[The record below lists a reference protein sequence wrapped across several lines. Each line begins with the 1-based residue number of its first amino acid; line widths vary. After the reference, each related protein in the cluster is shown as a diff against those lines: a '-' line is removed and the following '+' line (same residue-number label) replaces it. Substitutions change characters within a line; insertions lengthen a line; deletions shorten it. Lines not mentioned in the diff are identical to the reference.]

1 MPQKQKA
8 DISQNNSQKREHLEK
23 LYGSHADEIFR
34 FALYKLS
41 DREKAKDV
49 VQDTFVKAW
58 GHIVG
63 DAETLQNPRAF
74 LFKIAKNLVI
84 DSYRKVKLMSI
95 DALEEILH
103 FDISDNH
110 QAKEEMHDAVD
121 MSIVLDALNVLDV
134 EVRDVIIM
142 RYMDGLSVKE
152 ISEITGQRENTVS
165 VKIHRALKEMQ
176 DHFGVEVSQI
186 SGQMSQQNNII

>member
-8 DISQNNSQKREHLEK
+8 DNIEKREHLEK
-23 LYGSHADEIFR
+23 LYGNHADEIFR

-49 VQDTFVKAW
+49 VQDTFVKIW
-58 GHIVG
+58 GHISTNS
-63 DAETLQNPRAF
+63 EILQNPRAF

-84 DSYRKVKLMSI
+84 DSYRKVKPMSI

-110 QAKEEMHDAVD
+110 QAKDEMHDAVD
-121 MSIVLDALNVLDV
+121 MSIVLDALNVLDA
-134 EVRDVIIM
+134 EDRDIVIM

-152 ISEITGQRENTVS
+152 IADITGQRENTVS

-176 DHFGVEVSQI
+176 DHFGVDTVQPI
-186 SGQMSQQNNII
+186 AQNNTI

>member
-1 MPQKQKA
+1 MPQKPKA
-8 DISQNNSQKREHLEK
+8 DNNQKREHLER

-49 VQDTFVKAW
+49 VQDTFVKVW
-58 GHIVG
+58 GHISSE
-63 DAETLQNPRAF
+63 AEVLENPRAF
-74 LFKIAKNLVI
+74 IFKIAKNLVI
-84 DSYRKVKLMSI
+84 DSYRKVKPMSI

-110 QAKEEMHDAVD
+110 QAREEMHDAVD

-134 EVRDVIIM
+134 EDRDIIIM

-152 ISEITGQRENTVS
+152 IADITGQRENTVS
-165 VKIHRALKEMQ
+165 VKIHRALKDMQ
-176 DHFGVEVSQI
+176 DHFGIDTVQALPQSNTI
-186 SGQMSQQNNII
+186 

>member
-1 MPQKQKA
+1 MPSKPQA
-8 DISQNNSQKREHLEK
+8 SNNQKRDNLER
-23 LYGSHADEIFR
+23 LYGSHSDEIFR

-41 DREKAKDV
+41 DRERAKDV

-58 GHIVG
+58 TYISGEG
-63 DAETLQNPRAF
+63 ETLKNPRAF

-84 DSYRKVKLMSI
+84 DSYRKVKPMSI
-95 DALEEILH
+95 DALEDILN
-103 FDISDNH
+103 FDISDDH
-110 QAKEEMHDAVD
+110 QSKNEMHDAVD

-134 EVRDVIIM
+134 DVRDIIIM

-176 DHFGVEVSQI
+176 DHFGVSTLQAQNSI
-186 SGQMSQQNNII
+186 S

>member
-8 DISQNNSQKREHLEK
+8 DSSLNNPEKKEHLEK
-23 LYGSHADEIFR
+23 LYGNHADEIFR

-58 GHIVG
+58 GHIGG
-63 DAETLQNPRAF
+63 DGEVLENPRAF

-84 DSYRKVKLMSI
+84 DSYRKVKPMSI
-95 DALEEILH
+95 EALEEIIH
-103 FDISDNH
+103 FEVSDND
-110 QAKEEMHDAVD
+110 QSKEEMHDAVD

-134 EVRDVIIM
+134 EDRDIIIM

-152 ISEITGQRENTVS
+152 IADITGQRENTVS

-176 DHFGVEVSQI
+176 DHFGVETIQSI
-186 SGQMSQQNNII
+186 TQNNTI